1 MLDQIARIIAPIFSE
16 DSRYHRR
23 HDERCHMPFLFLMV
37 LPTMMWDTLML
48 PAKQPTTAKDSSQR
62 EGSRESSREPW
73 GRLTP

>member
-1 MLDQIARIIAPIFSE
+1 
-16 DSRYHRR
+16 
-23 HDERCHMPFLFLMV
+23 MPFLFLMV